1 MVILKH
7 VNKSLHLLRT
17 SNSVTPARLDMGRQ
31 DLTPNNI
38 AAKYRYAATS
48 PLGDLL
54 SARR

>member
-7 VNKSLHLLRT
+7 VNKSLHLLRI